1 MPQRMDG
8 LRKEQDRDAE
18 ETGVRTPLAQQFQS
32 RAIISALKLFVIWIL
47 INKLTA
53 SARLYFSFANGG
65 RQLPPSEVLQA
76 NNGMR
81 RWLNENQSWR
91 AKVTGSGLLVLEM
104 TAHPLPDFRITNV
117 DLEAPSI
124 QSAQS

>member
-65 RQLPPSEVLQA
+65 RHRHHLRYGKQTMA
-76 NNGMR
+76 CDG
-81 RWLNENQSWR
+81 
-91 AKVTGSGLLVLEM
+91 G
-104 TAHPLPDFRITNV
+104 
-117 DLEAPSI
+117 
-124 QSAQS
+124 